1 MTTTPPP
8 PCYILLSQYTSSS
21 LPSLGA
27 QTLSPPPSRLIHPT
41 IQYHYADDPPLALV
55 PSSER
60 PHIIILDIPDGD
72 RGLGQPVASPSST
85 ETIVA
90 SSAPSARSLSSAL
103 AITTVKVAQAPGAA
117 IKHALAEGR
126 DPNIYILETV
136 SQIPTTAPDL
146 TDA

>member
-1 MTTTPPP
+1 MSTPPP

-27 QTLSPPPSRLIHPT
+27 QTLPPPPSQLTHPT

-55 PSSER
+55 PSPEH
-60 PHIIILDIPDGD
+60 PHIIILDIPDGSS
-72 RGLGQPVASPSST
+72 GPVAPPSLT
-85 ETIVA
+85 ETIMA
-90 SSAPSARSLSSAL
+90 PPIPSARSLSSAL
-103 AITTVKVAQAPGAA
+103 AVASVKVAQVPGAA
-117 IKHALAEGR
+117 IKHALSEGR

>member
-1 MTTTPPP
+1 MSTPPP
-8 PCYILLSQYTSSS
+8 PFYILLSQHTASS

-27 QTLSPPPSRLIHPT
+27 QTLPPPPSKLTHPT

-55 PSSER
+55 PSAEHPR
-60 PHIIILDIPDGD
+60 IVILDIPDGSP
-72 RGLGQPVASPSST
+72 GQPVASPSST
-85 ETIVA
+85 ETIMP
-90 SSAPSARSLSSAL
+90 SPAPSARSLSSAL
-103 AITTVKVAQAPGAA
+103 AITSVKVAQAPGAA

-126 DPNIYILETV
+126 DPTIYILESV

>member
-1 MTTTPPP
+1 MSTTPPP

-27 QTLSPPPSRLIHPT
+27 QTLPPPPSRLIHPT

-55 PSSER
+55 PSSEH
-60 PHIIILDIPDGD
+60 PHIIILDIPD
-72 RGLGQPVASPSST
+72 RSSGQPVVSPSST
-85 ETIVA
+85 ETIVPPPT
-90 SSAPSARSLSSAL
+90 PSARSLSSAL
-103 AITTVKVAQAPGAA
+103 AITSVKVAQAPGAA

-136 SQIPTTAPDL
+136 TQIPTTAPDL